1 MENTNQ
7 SKPNSFTMPDPA
19 VIQQAVH
26 RMVQDRKRSQQVL
39 LASAAPSICSIDA
52 IGKALLQ
59 PELASFYTDL
69 SSYGERAL
77 NESLPSLSFGLY
89 RKFGDIG
96 ERKLYEDAY
105 FERRGRLAAIALLA
119 VDLNAPRWI
128 ETLENMLWDVCGEYT
143 WCLPAHLG
151 SGEWNRSTVISICL
165 PRRRYI
171 CWPKS

>member
-7 SKPNSFTMPDPA
+7 SKVSSISMPDSTF
-19 VIQQAVH
+19 IQQAVH
-26 RMVQDRKRSQQVL
+26 RMVQDRKRSQEVL
-39 LASAAPSICSIDA
+39 LTSVAPSICSIDA

-59 PELASFYTDL
+59 PELASFYRDL

-77 NESLPSLSFGLY
+77 NESLPSLSFGFY
-89 RKFGDIG
+89 RKFGDTG

-119 VDLNAPRWI
+119 VDSNAPRWI
-128 ETLENMLWDVCGEYT
+128 ETLEDMLWDVSGEYT

-151 SGEWNRSTVISICL
+151 TGEWNRSTVILICL

>member
-7 SKPNSFTMPDPA
+7 SKVSSISMPDST

-26 RMVQDRKRSQQVL
+26 QMVQDRKRSQQAL
-39 LASAAPSICSIDA
+39 LASTPSIYSIDA

-59 PELASFYTDL
+59 PELTSFYTDL

-89 RKFGDIG
+89 RKFGDTG

-128 ETLENMLWDVCGEYT
+128 EALEDMLWDVCGEYT

-151 SGEWNRSTVISICL
+151 SGEWNRSPVILICL